1 MSRIKDPQTKKRL
14 SLTRDRRNSYGENDK
29 SSRKAIPR
37 NKARVNRVNRHA
49 ASMALTQATGM
60 LDLDAADTVESTVK
74 GRRPARWR
82 KEADRPLGEDIA
94 KRLAYRAAHSPDA
107 EFPCQGC

>member
-1 MSRIKDPQTKKRL
+1 MSRVKDPQEKKRL

-37 NKARVNRVNRHA
+37 NKARVNRANRHA
-49 ASMALTQATGM
+49 ATSALTRAAGT
-60 LDLDAADTVESTVK
+60 LDLDAADAAETKVK

-82 KEADRPLGEDIA
+82 KEPDRPLGEDIT
-94 KRLAYRAAHSPDA
+94 KRLAFRAAHAPDA